1 MSSIADQ
8 IGHATRINVP
18 EQWRAQSTWDGQQG
32 QVTTGPIAPTENFD
46 DLLKK
51 FDYDPDKFEIVGK
64 VNQWRKETPDGN
76 FLVSYFFGVR
86 AKESVLDLPALFATA
101 RRKPR
106 ARVKAAPKPITE
118 VAALADVQ
126 AGKVD
131 RNGGTPELIE
141 RLEGVKE
148 KLHERFKRTKP
159 ERIVIPDVG
168 DLFEGFESGGNPMF
182 TNDMSLAE
190 QMDFAATVIYDFVE
204 LAHKYAPVDI
214 VPVPSNHTAW
224 RRSAQNLGRPSDDLG
239 LHVHRNVQRVAAAAG
254 LDATWHYPAPYDEH
268 VTIDVRGTRL
278 GVVHGNQYSPGGA
291 PLWWAKQQ
299 HGGQAIGSADILLG
313 GHYHNVNIQPTGRN
327 PYTAKAKWFLQC
339 PSLDG
344 GSSWYTTRAGE
355 DSDPGMLV
363 FSVTDDGFDLQSL
376 AVL

>member
-106 ARVKAAPKPITE
+106 ARTKVAPKPHTE
-118 VAALADVQ
+118 VAPIADLQ
-126 AGKVD
+126 AGKVGS
-131 RNGGTPELIE
+131 RGGTPELID

-148 KLHERFKRTKP
+148 RLNERFKRTKP

-190 QMDFAATVIYDFVE
+190 QMDFTATVVYDFVE

-224 RRSAQNLGRPSDDLG
+224 RNGKQNLGRPCDDLG
-239 LHVHRNVQRVAAAAG
+239 LLVHRNVQRVAKAKG
-254 LDATWHYPAPYDEH
+254 LDATWHYPADYDEH
-268 VTIDVRGTRL
+268 VTIDIRGTKL
-278 GVVHGNQYSPGGA
+278 GVVHGNQFAPHGA
-291 PLWWAKQQ
+291 PVWWGKQQ
-299 HGGQAIGSADILLG
+299 HGGQSVGAADILMT
-313 GHYHNVNIQPTGRN
+313 GHYHHLLVTPTGRN
-327 PYTAKAKWFLQC
+327 PYTNRPKWWLQA
-339 PSLDG
+339 PTLDN
-344 GSSWYTTRAGE
+344 GSDWFRARAGE